1 MAKNSSAHLS
11 HKTLWTL
18 WIDLAL
24 SLFPFFFKFTS
35 YSLEEPSDLS
45 WKATRKP
52 HSPPSVTRATSS
64 AGAGGSKIISLHS
77 ERCVH
82 VIERE
87 RDCFSSFSLGIRS
100 FCFAPLQFFSDLFVF
115 SGALEASSKHVFQTT
130 KLTSLATHSKTLYVC
145 GRTCLCYAAQMLIK
159 KFWKSDYQLEPPPQ
173 FIS

>member
-24 SLFPFFFKFTS
+24 SLFPFFLKFTS

-145 GRTCLCYAAQMLIK
+145 GRTCLCYAA
-159 KFWKSDYQLEPPPQ
+159 
-173 FIS
+173 